1 MQVDESTRSSGGVV
15 PLSAARPR
23 PSATAR
29 LIERIQYVRRLFTAL
44 QALRDPQTPRWAKVV
59 AVTAL
64 LYVVSPLDVVPDL
77 APVIGWIDD
86 LGVAAMAVSALL
98 STTRRA
104 SLR

>member
-1 MQVDESTRSSGGVV
+1 M
-15 PLSAARPR
+15 
-23 PSATAR
+23 
-29 LIERIQYVRRLFTAL
+29 RRLFTAL
-44 QALRDPQTPRWAKVV
+44 KALRDPGTPRWAKVV
-59 AVTAL
+59 ALAAL

-98 STTRRA
+98 SSTRQA